1 MFLRT
6 LAGRKGNH
14 ESALNEC
21 YPAKEQANRANNY
34 GSSILWNILP
44 GISSFPSISYR
55 SRVMAVNDAK
65 MISACGTWLSRSF
78 PFLSLFP
85 SFSFLLAI
93 RREEWR
99 KEKDEGRR
107 VGEEV
112 EAQRRP
118 VESDVYR
125 VAGFSPLITAISNPS
140 LHQSRKH

>member
-21 YPAKEQANRANNY
+21 YSAKEQANRANNY

-65 MISACGTWLSRSF
+65 MIRVRNMIVSFLS
-78 PFLSLFP
+78 FLSLFP

-93 RREEWR
+93 RREKWR

>member
-21 YPAKEQANRANNY
+21 YSAKEQANRANNY

-55 SRVMAVNDAK
+55 SRAMAVNDAK
-65 MISACGTWLSRSF
+65 MIRVRNMIVSFLS
-78 PFLSLFP
+78 FLSLFP
-85 SFSFLLAI
+85 SFSFFLAI

-112 EAQRRP
+112 EAQRGP

-140 LHQSRKH
+140 LHHSRKH

>member
-44 GISSFPSISYR
+44 GISFPSISYR

-65 MISACGTWLSRSF
+65 MIRVWNMIVSFLS
-78 PFLSLFP
+78 FLSLFP

-125 VAGFSPLITAISNPS
+125 VAGFSPLITAITNPS

>member
-1 MFLRT
+1 
-6 LAGRKGNH
+6 
-14 ESALNEC
+14 
-21 YPAKEQANRANNY
+21 
-34 GSSILWNILP
+34 
-44 GISSFPSISYR
+44 
-55 SRVMAVNDAK
+55 MAVNDAK
-65 MISACGTWLSRSF
+65 MIRVRNMIVSFLS
-78 PFLSLFP
+78 FLSLFP

-125 VAGFSPLITAISNPS
+125 VAGFSPLITAITNPS

>member
-65 MISACGTWLSRSF
+65 MIRVRNMIVSFLS
-78 PFLSLFP
+78 FLSLFP